1 MKPIALTLL
10 LFGAAAPATATPDQV
25 TAYRA
30 LVQQDLRLAN
40 IGYWLASA
48 NAPYCERR
56 ERNPGWV
63 IHDERQYPD
72 REVARAAFVFRTPVA
87 VSAVVPGG
95 PADAM
100 GVKAGDGVVGLND
113 GVFSIHTE
121 VQHRPSAERMETIQK
136 ALRAAMTANGRIRLT
151 LETAD
156 GQKQITLAPPAI
168 CASRFW
174 VDAKNKLD
182 AGADGDGVR
191 VTDGLMAFTANDD
204 AELAAVVAH
213 ELSHNLLGHHERL
226 NAVKRRTSE
235 ILATEIEADRLS
247 VWLMANAG
255 YDPNAAL
262 RFAERY
268 GRKTGLGIFADGTHL
283 RWKNRA
289 KVMRAEIDLM
299 QNAKKQNGLLP
310 PPLLVGD
317 ELATASK

>member
-1 MKPIALTLL
+1 MQLTALTLL
-10 LFGAAAPATATPDQV
+10 LFGAAAPAAASADEV

-30 LVQQDLRLAN
+30 LVQQDLRLAT
-40 IGYWLASA
+40 IGYRLASA
-48 NAPYCERR
+48 NAPFCERS

-63 IHDERQYPD
+63 IHDEQQYPD
-72 REVARAAFVFRTPVA
+72 RDVARAAFVFRTPVE

-100 GVKAGDGVVGLND
+100 GVKVGDGVVGLND

-121 VQHRPSAERMETIQK
+121 VQNKPSAERMERVQK
-136 ALRAAMTANGRIRLT
+136 AFRAAMTANGRIRLT
-151 LETAD
+151 LETAE
-156 GQKQITLAPPAI
+156 GQKQITLQPPAI

-174 VDAKNKLD
+174 VDARSKLD

-191 VTDGLMAFTANDD
+191 VTEGLMAFTASDD

-213 ELSHNLLGHHERL
+213 ELSHNLLGHRERL

-255 YDPNAAL
+255 YDPVAAL

-268 GRKTGLGIFADGTHL
+268 GRKTGMGIFSAGTHL
-283 RWKNRA
+283 RWKNRV
-289 KVMRAEIDLM
+289 KLMLGEIDLI
-299 QNAKKQNGLLP
+299 QNTQKQNNLLP

-317 ELATASK
+317 QLATLDK